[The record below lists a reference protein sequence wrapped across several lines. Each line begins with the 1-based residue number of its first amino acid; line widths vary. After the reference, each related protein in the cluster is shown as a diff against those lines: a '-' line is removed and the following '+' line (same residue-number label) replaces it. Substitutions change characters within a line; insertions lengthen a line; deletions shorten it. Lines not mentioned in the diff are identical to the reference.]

1 MALGSL
7 ELDVKGDHT
16 VVLLMEMPLC
26 FREAES
32 FDLSLRLGFMENLSF
47 PIKYRRSPITINV
60 RVSIGLILLP
70 IVLKTFR

>member
-32 FDLSLRLGFMENLSF
+32 FDLSLRLGFVENLSF
-47 PIKYRRSPITINV
+47 PI
-60 RVSIGLILLP
+60 
-70 IVLKTFR
+70 